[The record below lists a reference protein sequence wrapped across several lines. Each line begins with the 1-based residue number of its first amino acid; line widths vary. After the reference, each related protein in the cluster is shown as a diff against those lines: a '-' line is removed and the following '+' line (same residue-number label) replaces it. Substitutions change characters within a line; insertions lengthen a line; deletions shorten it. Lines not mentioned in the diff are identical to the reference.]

1 MTINF
6 PQQTLE
12 LLSNSQK
19 DYKEKTSQFLAFG
32 HLFGNNVGLTLS
44 QSFCIGGKPALTA
57 DGIWGRVIESGNLR
71 FKWTHL
77 SNEKVTLYALRKDM
91 SDNDFKCDIEYTLTV
106 QEAKSAGYARGMGWS
121 KFPQQM
127 LMARCKTFV
136 ARALFSEVVGGLY
149 AVEELDSNDSQQ
161 FQALNE
167 QPIRQPST
175 PPPFVPPPVQKKT
188 EQSRPVEPV
197 EPSQPP
203 VQTPPP
209 PPPVKRFSKSAAQDP
224 SQLMD
229 MLVKQQIIDHTLGSN
244 KFKTVQVLYKQMI
257 LTRDERIRFA
267 RLCVES
273 RECFLLACSL
283 GLFTLSLDD
292 AAKWNE
298 LPKDRE
304 ASAQSIADKYGYVD
318 DPATYFGKIF
328 HDVGGDDDM
337 HEVKSIT

>member
-77 SNEKVTLYALRKDM
+77 SNDKVTLYALRKDM
-91 SDNDFKCDIEYTLTV
+91 SDDDFKCDIEYTLTV
-106 QEAKSAGYARGMGWS
+106 QEAKQAGYARGMGWN

-161 FQALNE
+161 FQALHE

-175 PPPFVPPPVQKKT
+175 PPPFVPPPSQPP
-188 EQSRPVEPV
+188 RPVA
-197 EPSQPP
+197 PSQPP
-203 VQTPPP
+203 QPPRPVAPSQP
-209 PPPVKRFSKSAAQDP
+209 PQPPVIKFSIEAAQFPDR
-224 SQLMD
+224 LMD
-229 MLVKQQIIDHTLGSN
+229 MLVSQSIIDPTLASN
-244 KFKTVQVLYKQMI
+244 KFSTIKALYNQMI
-257 LTRDERIRFA
+257 VTPDERIKFA

-273 RECFLLACSL
+273 RECFLLACKL
-283 GLFTLSLDD
+283 GLFALGLDD
-292 AAKWNE
+292 MSKFDEMTEDN
-298 LPKDRE
+298 K
-304 ASAQSIADKYGYVD
+304 ASAQLIADKYNYVD
-318 DPATYFGKIF
+318 DPTTYFGKIF
-328 HDVGGDDDM
+328 HDIPDDDVM
-337 HEVKSIT
+337 HNVTNIT